1 MPYQGSLGPR
11 DATALG
17 SGAPSSALPPPLTP
31 QPQEGGAQIN
41 VQPPASQGVAG
52 TGRAHTPAGSGQIN
66 TPPQEYSGIASAL
79 ERLAPLLSDAD
90 TARNLH
96 WQREVDGD
104 KTKLGIWRLEATG
117 ATGLQFYAYMQPGEA
132 FLVVGVVVDDDR
144 GRRRRAGGRAVQ
156 RPRESHR
163 EPHARGCWLEDIPD
177 LRRLLLEDGCEEDD
191 VIDGPTSST
200 SAMRNYDLA
209 YNLATYILV
218 CRVSRPRSR
227 VVDATNLLV
236 RAEKWAKSIVVD
248 ENENENDENRRLL
261 SERESNP
268 IRANLAM
275 ARFLLG
281 GRENETE
288 AYRACLTLLWG

>member
-1 MPYQGSLGPR
+1 MTHVTIHH
-11 DATALG
+11 A
-17 SGAPSSALPPPLTP
+17 
-31 QPQEGGAQIN
+31 
-41 VQPPASQGVAG
+41 
-52 TGRAHTPAGSGQIN
+52 
-66 TPPQEYSGIASAL
+66 
-79 ERLAPLLSDAD
+79 
-90 TARNLH
+90 
-96 WQREVDGD
+96 
-104 KTKLGIWRLEATG
+104 K
-117 ATGLQFYAYMQPGEA
+117 
-132 FLVVGVVVDDDR
+132 
-144 GRRRRAGGRAVQ
+144 GGRG
-156 RPRESHR
+156 

-191 VIDGPTSST
+191 IIDGPTSST